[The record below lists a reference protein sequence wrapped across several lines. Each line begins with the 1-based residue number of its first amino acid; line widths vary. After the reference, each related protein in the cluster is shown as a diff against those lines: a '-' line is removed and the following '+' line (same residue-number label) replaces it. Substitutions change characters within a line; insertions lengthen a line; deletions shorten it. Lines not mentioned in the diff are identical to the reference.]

1 MDDQER
7 KKLERKRARNRAAA
21 SKCRQRKLE
30 RIQELEGHVQQERQ
44 RNAQL
49 QSAIEK
55 AQHDLQ
61 QLRATI
67 DDHRH
72 AGCSL
77 PTAFN

>member
-30 RIQELEGHVQQERQ
+30 RIQELEGLVQVERQ

-49 QSAIEK
+49 QTAIDR
-55 AQHDLQ
+55 AQQDLQ
-61 QLRATI
+61 ELRQRI
-67 DDHRH
+67 EEHQQ
-72 AGCSL
+72 AGCSIG
-77 PTAFN
+77 N

>member
-49 QSAIEK
+49 QSAIERT
-55 AQHDLQ
+55 QQELQ
-61 QLRATI
+61 QLRQSLEE
-67 DDHRH
+67 HRQ
-72 AGCSL
+72 AGCQMSG
-77 PTAFN
+77 FN

>member
-30 RIQELEGHVQQERQ
+30 RIQELEAQVQQERQ

-49 QSAIEK
+49 QSTIEHAK
-55 AQHDLQ
+55 QELQ
-61 QLRATI
+61 QLRQNI
-67 DDHRH
+67 EEHRQQ
-72 AGCSL
+72 GCPMSG
-77 PTAFN
+77 FN